1 MPRKLLRV
9 ALVAAVI
16 PAMTPGIS
24 SAQTAKVGPT
34 VRTAAPAAAQTAAA
48 PKKGIA
54 GWWQKVRGQKP
65 AAAPA
70 PVAKSAQVVR
80 VSAER
85 PAQMT
90 PPANDQS
97 FELEGNADVQLLR
110 RNSGRQRPT
119 FDESQTSAAAN
130 RLVTQTDRS
139 DFENPFPD
147 DAPRRRRPA
156 AAQDAATPV
165 EPEVATA
172 VEPEITPVA
181 APPGV
186 ANDVAT
192 PVSDEPDAY
201 PIEAAAPPADVNAG
215 YYAPQGTVPQ
225 YDTTAMQEAQAPAND
240 VSFANPIPARPT
252 GNVMNGLNG
261 GTPTYQTPPSVIYG
275 APGVARVDGALYP
288 SPHGGIPPY
297 VGQTMITNPA
307 FDPHEMLYAH
317 RYRGLYGPFYHKTCR
332 HWILTPFGIC
342 KTEKR
347 VLMGTEVRV
356 NYKSHISPFALFWPP
371 VSN

>member
-16 PAMTPGIS
+16 PALTPGIS
-24 SAQTAKVGPT
+24 SAQTAKVVPT
-34 VRTAAPAAAQTAAA
+34 VRTTAPVAAQSTAA

-70 PVAKSAQVVR
+70 PVTGSARVVR
-80 VSAER
+80 VSVDLPTQASSS
-85 PAQMT
+85 
-90 PPANDQS
+90 ANDQAIQ
-97 FELEGNADVQLLR
+97 LEGNADVEMLR
-110 RNSGRQRPT
+110 RDSGRRRPT
-119 FDESQTSAAAN
+119 FGESQTSAAAN

-147 DAPRRRRPA
+147 DVPRRQRAA
-156 AAQDAATPV
+156 AAQEVATPV

-172 VEPEITPVA
+172 VEPEITPAA
-181 APPGV
+181 APPAT
-186 ANDVAT
+186 ANDFAT
-192 PVSDEPDAY
+192 PAAEVPDAY
-201 PIEAAAPPADVNAG
+201 PIEAAAPPADVTAG
-215 YYAPQGTVPQ
+215 YNSPQGFVPQ
-225 YDTTAMQEAQAPAND
+225 YDTTAMQAAQAPAND

-261 GTPTYQTPPSVIYG
+261 GVPVYQTPPNVVYG
-275 APGVARVDGALYP
+275 APGVSRVDGAMYP
-288 SPHGGIPPY
+288 APHGGIPAY

-307 FDPHEMLYAH
+307 FDPHEMLHAH
-317 RYRGLYGPFYHKTCR
+317 SYRGLYGPFYHKTCR
-332 HWILTPFGIC
+332 HWVLTPFGIC

-347 VLMGTEVRV
+347 ILMGTEVRV

-371 VSN
+371 ATH